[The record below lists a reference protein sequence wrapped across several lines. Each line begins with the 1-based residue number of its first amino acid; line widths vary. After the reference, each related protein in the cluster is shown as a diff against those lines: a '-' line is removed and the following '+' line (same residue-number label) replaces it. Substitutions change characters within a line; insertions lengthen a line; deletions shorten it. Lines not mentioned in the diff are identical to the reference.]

1 MWVITG
7 LYTPRQ
13 SLGQRFVRKMWFLGD
28 FSVRHGQACKAASSG
43 FTVKLECTGHSS
55 VLKGVS
61 KKKRTQRTVKL
72 HLPTKK
78 LCCSLSLSQGQHCR
92 LKKWI
97 GEIRTWL
104 VLQQILD
111 EYFPLIHLIPVPPSC
126 LSQYPRRAKGLPTKI
141 IRQNSV
147 LMVLRSQS

>member
-1 MWVITG
+1 MG
-7 LYTPRQ
+7 KRARRPAAGSQ
-13 SLGQRFVRKMWFLGD
+13 SNLNALDKCFLD
-28 FSVRHGQACKAASSG
+28 KSD
-43 FTVKLECTGHSS
+43 SS

-126 LSQYPRRAKGLPTKI
+126 LSRYSRRAKGLPMKI

-147 LMVLRSQS
+147 LMVLRSKASPDSQGATCCHTFTAG